1 MSRRRG
7 EFEHRTSIFE
17 GAYRAWS
24 HLGGL
29 DLKDL
34 DTKPASE
41 LDPLTHPLVNDPR
54 LSSASKEGGSSS
66 SSKTA
71 NDNHGGG
78 GGEENIIFGGGAESS
93 SSSQHQSPQ
102 PQREYAYEP
111 LPRTGL
117 AHPFVQAIL
126 SPWLGPDAD
135 QDAILLGLTSLR
147 TWWQHRR
154 KGESGSAV
162 IALGTESMR
171 GVVDGYTR
179 HFFHLAHCL
188 IVNDKEPPPRTL
200 QSKMKDLEKSK
211 VTKGKKRSRDDGLKA
226 ADMAFQSG
234 FGPNVPLQ
242 AQPQQ
247 QPQQQQPQQQPWE
260 GMMQMGGGETGGGG
274 GGGMDKYALDGLS
287 NQLFALQRQHQLD
300 QSSAGGQGQGFN
312 ASFGEMAMMM
322 GSSIPNTAVSNKSVE
337 VQGECSSGMTNLPI
351 LVQQVSTAATQ
362 LAHNRGI
369 LSNNYGVQRSSKMN
383 DDFDPMKYGD
393 PSVAPIV
400 IVTPNQTTGI
410 NDIQFYMSIDGIT
423 CAHCIKIIEA
433 VLKGCP
439 GSRSPIN
446 GLLDASA
453 DLELSAV
460 IIKIEHIADCRRIA
474 YEAAQNLSM
483 VGYTAKAKNFNLPDD
498 IPLQSYY
505 SVVEGISPEVV
516 APMMT
521 FQWNSECACPGNNV
535 MRQDCPRY
543 VVHVV

>member
-34 DTKPASE
+34 ETKPASE

-66 SSKTA
+66 TSKPA
-71 NDNHGGG
+71 NENHGGG

-93 SSSQHQSPQ
+93 SSTQHQSPQ

-242 AQPQQ
+242 VQP
-247 QPQQQQPQQQPWE
+247 QPQQQQVLP
-260 GMMQMGGGETGGGG
+260 
-274 GGGMDKYALDGLS
+274 
-287 NQLFALQRQHQLD
+287 
-300 QSSAGGQGQGFN
+300 
-312 ASFGEMAMMM
+312 
-322 GSSIPNTAVSNKSVE
+322 PNPEQAAHCTAVFKLRL
-337 VQGECSSGMTNLPI
+337 QPTG
-351 LVQQVSTAATQ
+351 
-362 LAHNRGI
+362 
-369 LSNNYGVQRSSKMN
+369 N
-383 DDFDPMKYGD
+383 DH
-393 PSVAPIV
+393 VAP
-400 IVTPNQTTGI
+400 
-410 NDIQFYMSIDGIT
+410 
-423 CAHCIKIIEA
+423 
-433 VLKGCP
+433 
-439 GSRSPIN
+439 
-446 GLLDASA
+446 
-453 DLELSAV
+453 
-460 IIKIEHIADCRRIA
+460 
-474 YEAAQNLSM
+474 
-483 VGYTAKAKNFNLPDD
+483 
-498 IPLQSYY
+498 
-505 SVVEGISPEVV
+505 
-516 APMMT
+516 
-521 FQWNSECACPGNNV
+521 
-535 MRQDCPRY
+535 
-543 VVHVV
+543 